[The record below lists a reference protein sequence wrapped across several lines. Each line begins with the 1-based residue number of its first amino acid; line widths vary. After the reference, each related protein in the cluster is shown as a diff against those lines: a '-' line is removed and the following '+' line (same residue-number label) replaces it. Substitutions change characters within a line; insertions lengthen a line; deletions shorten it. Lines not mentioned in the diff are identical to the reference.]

1 MSLRHL
7 ATDHGEIG
15 PGVIY
20 HAGRWTEC
28 ENCQGQRAAQRIRTA
43 RERREAVVAET
54 TSKPRSD

>member
-15 PGVIY
+15 PEVIY

-28 ENCQGQRAAQRIRTA
+28 ETCQSQRAAQRSRTA
-43 RERREAVVAET
+43 RERREAVVAEIAT
-54 TSKPRSD
+54 KPRSD